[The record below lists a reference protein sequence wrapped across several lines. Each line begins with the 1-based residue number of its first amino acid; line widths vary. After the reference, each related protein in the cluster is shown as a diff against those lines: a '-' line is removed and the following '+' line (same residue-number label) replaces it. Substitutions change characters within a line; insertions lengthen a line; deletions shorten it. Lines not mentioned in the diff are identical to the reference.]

1 MPRDARPAAEGKTLR
16 RAPSICF
23 ARLTHWGDG
32 VRKAISIVV
41 AALLAV
47 SIVATI
53 VVWAAGS
60 PKKPLQIVRGVIG
73 SDDKEFFSDPRV
85 RAAFATRGLDLKLT
99 TVVNAQIASTVHRSK
114 SDFAFGAGIPDVQQ
128 ILSTH
133 SEVTSTVP
141 FFTPMAVATSTD
153 IAQLLERAGVAHH
166 HGGWWTLD
174 MKRFLDLVARHVRW
188 NQLAGNAAYSPT
200 DVVRITS
207 TDVTTESS
215 AEAYASIASYV
226 ANQDRVLGSAASVDQ
241 VVNQVSP
248 LFLEQNHKDQ
258 STEVLFQDYLSR
270 REGPTAMVMISEA
283 QFVARAAARHGSI
296 RPNMV
301 LMYPSPD
308 VLSKYTLVPLS
319 SAGDTVGR
327 LLTDDPSLRQL
338 AVEHG
343 FRITSKPQAFDSLVK
358 HDELAVPPQ
367 VPDLI
372 EPPTEDILRAL
383 MTRIDAALHVALGP
397 LPGPTASVE

>member
-1 MPRDARPAAEGKTLR
+1 
-16 RAPSICF
+16 
-23 ARLTHWGDG
+23 

-47 SIVATI
+47 SVVATI
-53 VVWAAGS
+53 IAWTAGS
-60 PKKPLQIVRGVIG
+60 PKKPLQAVRGVIA
-73 SDDKEFFSDPRV
+73 SDDNEFFSDPRV
-85 RAAFATRGLDLKLT
+85 RAAFATRGLELKLT
-99 TVVNAQIASTVHRSK
+99 TVVNAQIAATAHRSK
-114 SDFAFGAGIPDVQQ
+114 SDFAFGAWIPDVQQ
-128 ILSTH
+128 IVSAR
-133 SEVTSTVP
+133 SAKTSFVP

-153 IAQLLERAGVAHH
+153 IAQVLERAGVAHD

-174 MKRFLDLVARHVRW
+174 MKGFLDLVARHVRW
-188 NQLAGNAAYSPT
+188 NQLAGNAASSAT
-200 DVVRITS
+200 NVVRITS

-226 ANQDRVLGSAASVDQ
+226 ANQDRVLGSVSSVDQ
-241 VVNQVSP
+241 VVNQVSS
-248 LFLEQNHKDQ
+248 LFLEQNHRDQ
-258 STEVLFQDYLSR
+258 STEVLFHDYLSR

-283 QFVARAAARHGSI
+283 QFVARAAARDGSI
-296 RPNMV
+296 GPNMV

-319 SAGDTVGR
+319 AAGDTVGR

-343 FRITSKPQAFDSLVK
+343 FRITSKPKVFGSFVEQGK
-358 HDELAVPPQ
+358 LAVQPQ
-367 VPDLI
+367 VPDVVA
-372 EPPTEDILRAL
+372 PPTEDILRAL

-397 LPGPTASVE
+397 LPGSTASVE

>member
-1 MPRDARPAAEGKTLR
+1 MPDRQPRPR
-16 RAPSICF
+16 RFGGHLAF
-23 ARLTHWGDG
+23 ASAQLTHWGDG

-47 SIVATI
+47 AVVSTIIVWTQ
-53 VVWAAGS
+53 GS
-60 PKKPLQIVRGVIG
+60 PKKPLQVVRGVIG
-73 SDDKEFFSDPRV
+73 SEDKAFFGDPRV
-85 RAAFATRGLDLKLT
+85 KAAFATRGLELKLT
-99 TVVNAQIASTVHRSK
+99 TVVKAQIATTVHRSK
-114 SDFAFGAGIPDVQQ
+114 SDFAFGAGTPDVQQ
-128 ILSTH
+128 ILSAR
-133 SEVTSTVP
+133 SAKTSSTP
-141 FFTPMAVATSTD
+141 FFTPMAVATFTD
-153 IAQLLERAGVAHH
+153 IAQLLEQAGVAHD

-174 MKRFLDLVARHVRW
+174 MKGFLDLVARHVRW
-188 NQLAGNAAYSPT
+188 NQLAGDTPYSAT
-200 DVVRITS
+200 NVVRITS

-226 ANQDRVLGSAASVDQ
+226 ANQDRVLGSAASVDE

-248 LFLEQNHKDQ
+248 LFLEQNHGDQ
-258 STEVLFQDYLSR
+258 STEVLFHDYLSKGA
-270 REGPTAMVMISEA
+270 GPTAMVMIPEA
-283 QFVARAAARHGSI
+283 QFVARAAARDGSI

-327 LLTDDPSLRQL
+327 LLTDDPTLQQL

-343 FRITSKPQAFDSLVK
+343 FRITSKPKAFDSFVK
-358 HDELAVPPQ
+358 QDKLAVQPQ
-367 VPDLI
+367 VPDAI
-372 EPPTEDILRAL
+372 ESPTDDILRAL

>member
-1 MPRDARPAAEGKTLR
+1 M
-16 RAPSICF
+16 
-23 ARLTHWGDG
+23 
-32 VRKAISIVV
+32 RKAISIVV

-47 SIVATI
+47 SVVATI
-53 VVWAAGS
+53 IAWTAGS
-60 PKKPLQIVRGVIG
+60 PNKPLQVVRGVIG

-85 RAAFATRGLDLKLT
+85 RAAFATRGLELKLT
-99 TVVNAQIASTVHRSK
+99 TVVNAQIAATAHRSK
-114 SDFAFGAGIPDVQQ
+114 SDFAFGAGIPDVQP
-128 ILSTH
+128 IVSARSAKTRF
-133 SEVTSTVP
+133 VP

-153 IAQLLERAGVAHH
+153 IAQVLERAGVAHD

-174 MKRFLDLVARHVRW
+174 MKGFLDLVARHVRW
-188 NQLAGNAAYSPT
+188 NQLAGDAAYSAAN
-200 DVVRITS
+200 VVRITS

-226 ANQDRVLGSAASVDQ
+226 ANQDRVLGSVSSVDQ
-241 VVNQVSP
+241 VVNQVSS
-248 LFLEQNHKDQ
+248 LFLEQNHRDQ
-258 STEVLFQDYLSR
+258 STEVLFHDYLSR

-283 QFVARAAARHGSI
+283 QFVARAAARDGSI
-296 RPNMV
+296 GPNMV

-319 SAGDTVGR
+319 AAGDTVGR

-343 FRITSKPQAFDSLVK
+343 FRITSKPKDFGSFVEQGK
-358 HDELAVPPQ
+358 LAVQPQ
-367 VPDLI
+367 VPDVVA
-372 EPPTEDILRAL
+372 PPTEDILRAL

>member
-1 MPRDARPAAEGKTLR
+1 MPDRQPKARRSGGHLAFA
-16 RAPSICF
+16 F

-47 SIVATI
+47 SVVSTIIVWTQ
-53 VVWAAGS
+53 GS
-60 PKKPLQIVRGVIG
+60 PKKPLQVVRGVIG
-73 SDDKEFFSDPRV
+73 SEDKEFFGDPRV
-85 RAAFATRGLDLKLT
+85 RATF
-99 TVVNAQIASTVHRSK
+99 
-114 SDFAFGAGIPDVQQ
+114 
-128 ILSTH
+128 
-133 SEVTSTVP
+133 
-141 FFTPMAVATSTD
+141 TD
-153 IAQLLERAGVAHH
+153 IAQLLEQAGVAHD

-174 MKRFLDLVARHVRW
+174 MKGFLDLVARHVRW
-188 NQLAGNAAYSPT
+188 NQLAGDTPYSAT
-200 DVVRITS
+200 NVVRITS

-226 ANQDRVLGSAASVDQ
+226 ANQDHVLGSAASVDE

-248 LFLEQNHKDQ
+248 LFLEQNHGDQ
-258 STEVLFQDYLSR
+258 STEVLFHDYLSKR
-270 REGPTAMVMISEA
+270 AGPTAMVMISEA
-283 QFVARAAARHGSI
+283 QFVARAAARDGSI

-327 LLTDDPSLRQL
+327 LLTDDPTLQQL

-343 FRITSKPQAFDSLVK
+343 FRITSKPKAFDSFVK
-358 HDELAVPPQ
+358 QDKLRVQPQ
-367 VPDLI
+367 VPDAI
-372 EPPTEDILRAL
+372 ASPTDDILRAL